1 VNSWPM
7 WVAVLHAAVTVIL
20 ALPVLVLALEL
31 WAAVFVRPKTTP
43 AAASDEASVG
53 APTTPRPSVAVLV
66 PAHNEAA
73 GIAATVAGVR
83 AQLQDSDRV
92 LVVADNCSDA
102 TAAAAR
108 AAGAEVSERFD
119 TERRGKG
126 YALAHG
132 VAALAARPPAVVVI
146 LDADCH
152 LGEHCIERLARA
164 SAAQQRPVQALDLM
178 LAPHVDGQRAG
189 LMQRVSEFAWRIKNH
204 ARARGTAVLRMP
216 CPLMGTGMAFPWA
229 LIADAPLA
237 SGSIVEDMRLGA
249 ELTLRGHAPVFLEHA
264 LVTSEFPD
272 GAAASDTQRKRWEHG
287 HLGVI
292 VGLAPR
298 LLAQALT
305 TGRLSLLVHALDLSV
320 PPLALLTLTVLGWA
334 AVSTVL
340 GAVLGATAWVSLAV
354 ALALALLASVL
365 MAWWVF
371 GRDLLA
377 AHELASVPW
386 YIARKL
392 PMYLAFLFK
401 RETTWVRTQ
410 RRDKP

>member
-1 VNSWPM
+1 MSHWP
-7 WVAVLHAAVTVIL
+7 AVLLWLQAGITIGLAV
-20 ALPVLVLALEL
+20 PVLLLALEL
-31 WAAVFVRPKTTP
+31 WAAAFVRPK
-43 AAASDEASVG
+43 A
-53 APTTPRPSVAVLV
+53 APTILPTSHRPSVAVLM

-83 AQLQDSDRV
+83 AQLHDGDRV

-119 TERRGKG
+119 AEHRGKG

-132 VAALAARPPAVVVI
+132 VAALASQPPQVVVI

-152 LGEHCIERLARA
+152 LGAHCLERLAQA
-164 SAAQQRPVQALDLM
+164 SAAQQRPIQALDLM
-178 LAPHVDGQRAG
+178 RAPDVNGQRAG
-189 LMQRVSEFAWRIKNH
+189 LIQRVSEFAWRIKNH
-204 ARARGTAVLRMP
+204 ARARGTAVLGMP

-249 ELTLRGHAPVFLEHA
+249 ELTLRGHAPVFLEQA
-264 LVTSEFPD
+264 LVTSDFPD
-272 GAAASDTQRKRWEHG
+272 STAASDVQRKRWEHG
-287 HLGVI
+287 HLGVVI
-292 VGLAPR
+292 GLAPR
-298 LLAQALT
+298 LLLQAVT
-305 TGRLSLLVHALDLSV
+305 RGRAPLLMHALDLSV
-320 PPLALLTLTVLGWA
+320 PPLALLTLSVLGWA
-334 AVSTVL
+334 ALSAAL
-340 GAVLGATAWVSLAV
+340 GAVFGFTVWIGLAAV
-354 ALALALLASVL
+354 LAAVLLASVL
-365 MAWWVF
+365 VAWWVF

-386 YIARKL
+386 YIVRKL
-392 PMYLAFLFK
+392 PMYLAFVFK
-401 RETTWVRTQ
+401 REKTWVRTQ